1 MACVTGHVPVQ
12 PDKQVKRAEY
22 VTARIY
28 GRRNHSVN
36 IWGDASA
43 HGPPRLTTETVARR
57 KLPFSRGELIRWP
70 GMATSP
76 LEHDELRHIEKR
88 LDEGNT
94 AEAAQLLARFANSR
108 DHEVAITFLA
118 TRLLFQRG
126 RIDTDGAADRLN
138 ALLERAGPFPEAED
152 WLAELEGRTEPSA
165 VPKEALESAPKTA
178 DKDSEE
184 KTSPHHRPPSHAPSV
199 PRAASAHPYL
209 DELGADDE
217 DEEVTPAEPIA
228 SGRLAV
234 ERQEALERAVE
245 RAEAERTQDPVFP
258 PPRSANSSVPPPLP
272 FASSSGI
279 PAVTAAAATA
289 AAVTAE
295 AVTAEAVAAE
305 GAARSTQRP
314 PRPSIKPASHKPFDS
329 MRAKEQLAAH
339 AGRYRASSYPDEL
352 LAPTPPR
359 PSRPEVAPPAGDAAQ
374 VRQAI
379 LEAWERVLGGRMEE
393 ARALIPEEPTPEQ
406 LDAETRV
413 ALARVLL
420 ELGHAERAAREATI
434 ALDEAPDLP
443 EARLMFIWSAVRH
456 ARQRDDAWSLER
468 AELLLKESN
477 LGPPPEGG
485 LVLALTACVEARI
498 GTPAVALR
506 LAQRAL
512 RANAESTDGL
522 AALAEAAALCGEEP
536 RAEAA
541 LERLYT
547 LAAAAAE
554 QITPRLRRL
563 GVGEQ
568 GPTSSASVWMPLEH
582 TLSSGARDVAL
593 EGLEALA
600 RDKLPE
606 LQLESPER
614 REAAA
619 RSVSHFLTLAPIFRH
634 FGCYDLSL
642 PSLDRLEAALGLLYG
657 AGPRPLDVQ
666 GSSST
671 LWRVAGVYLGE
682 TLRRVAGGRW
692 RGDAPLETA
701 ILEVFDQD
709 VMPFQIVR
717 HRIAHGRHATL
728 ASALEQFFATLTR
741 SSTSGKN
748 ASWEGAREV
757 APPLPWE
764 RDWPALEDLPRL
776 GRALGHSVV
785 AVYCAS
791 QGVSALDRTSKTLS
805 ALDRYLEL
813 VAPPSAPLPA
823 ESTWARWLAGFLGGY
838 FGEVLCKEFGGVWV
852 RGDGQGPAG
861 AAIQVAG
868 RRIAPVALLHDT
880 LTGGPRTSLEN
891 SAGELRKTLRHSD
904 SPRA

>member
-1 MACVTGHVPVQ
+1 M
-12 PDKQVKRAEY
+12 KRAEY

-36 IWGDASA
+36 IWGRGLGPRSA
-43 HGPPRLTTETVARR
+43 ALRTQTEGKR
-57 KLPFSRGELIRWP
+57 KLPFSQGELIRWP

-76 LEHDELRHIEKR
+76 LEHDELRHIER
-88 LDEGNT
+88 SLDEGNT

-108 DHEVAITFLA
+108 DHELAITFLA

-126 RIDTDGAADRLN
+126 RIDTDGAADRIN
-138 ALLERAGPFPEAED
+138 ALLEHAGPFPEAED

-165 VPKEALESAPKTA
+165 VPKEALEHAPKAA
-178 DKDSEE
+178 DNDGEE
-184 KTSPHHRPPSHAPSV
+184 KTSPSHRPPSLSQRPPSHAPSV
-199 PRAASAHPYL
+199 PRAVSAHPYL
-209 DELGADDE
+209 DELGAEEE

-234 ERQEALERAVE
+234 ERQQALERAVE

-258 PPRSANSSVPPPLP
+258 PPRSGHSSAPPPLP
-272 FASSSGI
+272 SASPSGLS
-279 PAVTAAAATA
+279 PAL
-289 AAVTAE
+289 TAE
-295 AVTAEAVAAE
+295 A
-305 GAARSTQRP
+305 AARSTQRP
-314 PRPSIKPASHKPFDS
+314 PRPSLERTSHKPFDS

-339 AGRYRASSYPDEL
+339 AGRYRGSSYPDEL
-352 LAPTPPR
+352 RAPTPPQL
-359 PSRPEVAPPAGDAAQ
+359 SRPEVAPPAGNAAQ

-393 ARALIPEEPTPEQ
+393 AQALIPEEPTPEG

-420 ELGHAERAAREATI
+420 ELGHAERAAREATT

-443 EARLMFIWSAVRH
+443 EARLMFIWSAVRY

-522 AALAEAAALCGEEP
+522 AALAEASALCGEEP

-547 LAAAAAE
+547 LSSGAAE

-563 GVGEQ
+563 GVGEE

-614 REAAA
+614 REAAG

-634 FGCYDLSL
+634 FGCFDLSL

-682 TLRRVAGGRW
+682 TLRRVTGGRW

-709 VMPFQIVR
+709 VLPFQIVR

-728 ASALEQFFATLTR
+728 ASALENVLATLTR
-741 SSTSGKN
+741 STAGGKN
-748 ASWEGAREV
+748 ASWAGAREV

-764 RDWPALEDLPRL
+764 RDWPTLEDLPRL
-776 GRALGHSVV
+776 GRALSHSVV

-791 QGVSALDRTSKTLS
+791 QGASALDRTSKTLPS
-805 ALDRYLEL
+805 LDRYVDL
-813 VAPPSAPLPA
+813 VAPASAPLPA
-823 ESTWARWLAGFLGGY
+823 ESSWARWLAGFVGGY

-852 RGDGQGPAG
+852 RGDGQGPDA

-868 RRIAPVALLHDT
+868 RRIAPVALLHET
-880 LTGGPRTSLEN
+880 LSGGPRTSLEN

-904 SPRA
+904 SPRS

>member
-1 MACVTGHVPVQ
+1 
-12 PDKQVKRAEY
+12 
-22 VTARIY
+22 
-28 GRRNHSVN
+28 
-36 IWGDASA
+36 
-43 HGPPRLTTETVARR
+43 
-57 KLPFSRGELIRWP
+57 
-70 GMATSP
+70 MATSP

-108 DHEVAITFLA
+108 DHEIAITFLA

-126 RIDTDGAADRLN
+126 RIDSDGAADRLN

-165 VPKEALESAPKTA
+165 VPKDALESAPRES
-178 DKDSEE
+178 DREGEE
-184 KTSPHHRPPSHAPSV
+184 KTSPSHRPPSQAPSV
-199 PRAASAHPYL
+199 PRVPASAHPFL
-209 DELGADDE
+209 DELGVDDD

-234 ERQEALERAVE
+234 ERQEALERAAE
-245 RAEAERTQDPVFP
+245 RDAGERTQDPVFP
-258 PPRSANSSVPPPLP
+258 PPRTGASSVPPPLP
-272 FASSSGI
+272 SSSPGVLSALA
-279 PAVTAAAATA
+279 P
-289 AAVTAE
+289 E
-295 AVTAEAVAAE
+295 A
-305 GAARSTQRP
+305 AARSTQRP
-314 PRPSIKPASHKPFDS
+314 PRPSLRPPSPHKPFDS

-339 AGRYRASSYPDEL
+339 AGRYRASSYPDEI
-352 LAPTPPR
+352 LAGTPPGL
-359 PSRPEVAPPAGDAAQ
+359 SRPEVAPPPGNAAQ

-379 LEAWERVLGGRMEE
+379 LEAWERVLAGRLEE
-393 ARALIPEEPTPEQ
+393 AQALIPEEPTPSGV
-406 LDAETRV
+406 DAETRV

-420 ELGHAERAAREATI
+420 ELGHAERAAREATT
-434 ALDEAPDLP
+434 ALDDAPDLP
-443 EARLMFIWSAVRH
+443 EARLMFVWSAVRH

-522 AALAEAAALCGEEP
+522 AALAEAAALCAEEP

-547 LAAAAAE
+547 LSPATAE

-606 LQLESPER
+606 LQLESLER
-614 REAAA
+614 REAAG
-619 RSVSHFLTLAPIFRH
+619 RSASHFLTLAPIFRH

-671 LWRVAGVYLGE
+671 LWRVAGVYVGE

-709 VMPFQIVR
+709 VLPFQIVR

-728 ASALEQFFATLTR
+728 ASALENVFATLTR
-741 SSTSGKN
+741 SHATGKN

-764 RDWPALEDLPRL
+764 HDWPALEDLPRL

-785 AVYCAS
+785 AVYCAG
-791 QGVSALDRTSKTLS
+791 QGVAALDRTSKTLP
-805 ALDRYLEL
+805 ALDRYVEL
-813 VAPPSAPLPA
+813 VAPPDWPLPPD
-823 ESTWARWLAGFLGGY
+823 SSWTRWLAGFLGGY
-838 FGEVLCKEFGGVWV
+838 FGEVLCREFGGVWV
-852 RGDGQGPAG
+852 RGDGHGVSA

-868 RRIAPVALLHDT
+868 RRIAPVALLHET

-891 SAGELRKTLRHSD
+891 SAGELRNALRHSD
-904 SPRA
+904 SSTT